1 MGTEN
6 ACQMAYALVLEG
18 DRFFR
23 ERDMGLA
30 RQSWEEA
37 ARLLLPMIAGPT
49 VRLPRLCYESA
60 SVSQWR
66 LAVLAERAG
75 DDRSA
80 ARLYRKALEIDEK
93 GLPPSLN
100 TAYLARSAGRNYLSV
115 GDYENSLGFAQ
126 RALALR
132 RTLEPDS
139 IGVSRDH
146 NDVGRAHLARGEL
159 DAALD
164 AFHKALR
171 ICLALEPNGDDAAAS
186 LNNLGQAYWKRGDP
200 AQGLKYHL
208 RALRID
214 EKRDP
219 RSAETATSLN
229 NVGLM
234 YKMLHDLPTAMSY
247 YKRAF
252 KIDHGQDPDSLATA
266 RDFQNIA
273 KVQAAYAEIFAQAG
287 QPSAAAKAR
296 TAEYDFIQRALVIA
310 ERRAPGSPVHAD
322 MLRAMGDAV
331 SAQGDAAQGD
341 EYYRRADEIT
351 TRNPGQRNR

>member
-1 MGTEN
+1 MEPEN

-23 ERDMGLA
+23 ERDMGRA
-30 RQSWEEA
+30 RQSWQEA
-37 ARLLLPMIAGPT
+37 ARLLLPMIDGPAAP
-49 VRLPRLCYESA
+49 LPSLCYESA

-80 ARLYRKALEIDEK
+80 AGLYRKALEIDEK
-93 GLPPSLN
+93 GLPPSRN
-100 TAYLARSAGRNYLSV
+100 TVYFARSAGRNYLSA
-115 GDYENSLGFAQ
+115 GDYEEALGFAQ

-139 IGVSRDH
+139 LGVSREL
-146 NDVGRAHLARGEL
+146 NDMGRAHLARGEY
-159 DAALD
+159 DAALE
-164 AFHKALR
+164 AFHEALR
-171 ICLALEPNGDDAAAS
+171 ICLALEPDGDDAAAS
-186 LNNLGQAYWKRGDP
+186 LNNLGQAYWKGGDP
-200 AQGLKYHL
+200 AQGLEYHL
-208 RALRID
+208 RALHID
-214 EKRDP
+214 EERDP

-234 YKMLHDLPTAMSY
+234 YKMLRDLPTAMSY

-252 KIDHGQDPDSLATA
+252 EIDHGQDPDSLATA

-273 KVQAAYAEIFAQAG
+273 KVQAAYAEIFAAAG
-287 QPSAAAKAR
+287 ERSAVAEAR
-296 TAEYDFIQRALVIA
+296 TAEYDFMQRALAIA

-322 MLRAMGDAV
+322 VLRSIGDAV
-331 SAQGDAAQGD
+331 SAQGDSAQAD
-341 EYYRRADEIT
+341 EYYRRANEIT
-351 TRNPGQRNR
+351 TRNPGQRNG